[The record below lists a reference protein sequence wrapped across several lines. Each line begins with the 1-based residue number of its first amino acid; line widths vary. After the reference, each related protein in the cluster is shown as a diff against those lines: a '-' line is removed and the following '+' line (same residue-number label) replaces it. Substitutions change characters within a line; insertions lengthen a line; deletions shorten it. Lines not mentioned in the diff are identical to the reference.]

1 MSAVR
6 KTVLVVDDDPMIA
19 KSIKRVLEK
28 DYIVTTAADAKEALQ
43 KLQEESFDLVYTDIK
58 MPGMSGIEL
67 AEQVQAK
74 QPWTPVVIITGFGT
88 QESERRA
95 EAAGVSDFL
104 HKPLTPE
111 MIQQSARTARPR
123 PVLTVIDG
131 GLAQAAPVIAPTP
144 VQEREY
150 SRMMSIALFLA
161 SPFIGL
167 LYAIAMPL
175 VGLAMLA
182 YLGYTAFA
190 KTAAF
195 TTMKNV
201 SLFIASPFIG
211 LAYAVALPFLG
222 LGMMAWVGG
231 KALIGTPQKD

>member
-6 KTVLVVDDDPMIA
+6 KTVLVVDDDPTIG
-19 KSIKRVLEK
+19 KCIRRVLEK
-28 DYIVTTAADAKEALQ
+28 EYIVTTAADATEALQ
-43 KLQEESFDLVYTDIK
+43 KLQKESFDLVYTDIK
-58 MPGMSGIEL
+58 MSGMSGIEL

-111 MIQQSARTARPR
+111 MIQQSAYAARPR
-123 PVLTVIDG
+123 PVLTVATG
-131 GLAQAAPVIAPTP
+131 GLTQVAPVIAPTP

-150 SRMMSIALFLA
+150 SHMMNVALFLA

-167 LYAIAMPL
+167 LYALAMPL
-175 VGLAMLA
+175 VGLAMLS

-190 KTAAF
+190 KTSAF
-195 TTMKNV
+195 TTVKNV
-201 SLFIASPFIG
+201 SLFVAAPFIG
-211 LAYAVALPFLG
+211 LVYAVSLPFLG
-222 LGMMAWVGG
+222 LGMMTWVGG
-231 KALIGTPQKD
+231 KALFGNPQKD